1 MSTRC
6 TRSPPHEPGAERIAE
21 VPFGDELQRGRRSA
35 TSALPESAAGE
46 RARRLLAARHADRI
60 RHPGVLLGRKPASAT
75 DALAG
80 ADLGTW
86 FAAAVRQSSRR
97 SVLNLRGMPENR
109 RRRAPPLIE
118 KLEASPRRRARPRD
132 RDDRAEEPR
141 AARDR
146 RGHPAQRRPHP
157 ARERARSR
165 ERPRERHGEGCR
177 IACASTSRRLEALEA
192 AVLQIAS
199 LEDPIGE
206 NIRGSMLPNGL
217 RITQLRVP
225 FGVVG
230 AIYEARP
237 NVTIDI
243 AALALKSGNA
253 VVLRGGSAAENT
265 NRVLVELLQGALAEV
280 GLPPE
285 AIQTI
290 DEFGRDGAQRAHA
303 GARVCRRA
311 DPSRQRRAHQHRRH
325 GVQGSGHRDRRR
337 RRAHLSR
344 RIRGRGRRRRDRAQL
359 EGAAPQRVQ
368 RARNAARARIGRR
381 AAAAAGDREATGS
394 PGSRSTGTIERASY
408 FADAVPATEEDWST
422 EHMSLD
428 LSVRVVASLD
438 EAMEHIHRYSTH
450 HTESIITNDLARAE
464 RFLAEV
470 DSAVVMVNASTR
482 FTDGGE
488 FGFGAEV
495 GISTQKLHARG
506 PMGLPELTSTKWVV
520 RGAGQVR
527 G

>member
-1 MSTRC
+1 MAKASIVETSVVSKLEGSRAAA
-6 TRSPPHEPGAERIAE
+6 RLH
-21 VPFGDELQRGRRSA
+21 A
-35 TSALPESAAGE
+35 TVTTEQKNRALHAISAAIV
-46 RARRLLAARHADRI
+46 RNADRI
-60 RHPGVLLGRKPASAT
+60 LPANEL
-75 DALAG
+75 DLA
-80 ADLGTW
+80 
-86 FAAAVRQSSRR
+86 
-97 SVLNLRGMPENR
+97 N
-109 RRRAPPLIE
+109 
-118 KLEASPRRRARPRD
+118 
-132 RDDRAEEPR
+132 
-141 AARDR
+141 
-146 RGHPAQRRPHP
+146 
-157 ARERARSR
+157 ARENGMS
-165 ERPRERHGEGCR
+165 EGMQDR
-177 IACASTSRRLEALEA
+177 LRLDFRRLEALEA
-192 AVLQIAS
+192 AVLQVAS

-265 NRVLVELLQGALAEV
+265 NRVLVELLQGALTEV
-280 GLPPE
+280 GLPFE

-290 DEFGRDGAQRAHA
+290 DEFGRDGAKELMQ
-303 GARVCRRA
+303 ARGYVDVLIPR
-311 DPSRQRRAHQHRRH
+311 
-325 GVQGSGHRDRRR
+325 GS
-337 RRAHLSR
+337 
-344 RIRGRGRRRRDRAQL
+344 AQL
-359 EGAAPQRVQ
+359 INTVVSESKVPVIETGAGVVHIYLDESADQVIAVDVVHNSKVQ
-368 RARNAARARIGRR
+368 RPSVCNALETLLVH
-381 AAAAAGDREATGS
+381 EAVAERLL
-394 PGSRSTGTIERASY
+394 PPVIEKLRASGVTIHGDVRTQ
-408 FADAVPATEEDWST
+408 ALVRDVVPATEEDWST

-428 LSVRVVASLD
+428 LSVRVVASME

-520 RGAGQVR
+520 RGSGQVR